1 MDSILKI
8 IYNNKHGN
16 EYLLNGVH
24 PAVISYIHT
33 PSNENKSVDSIRNEI
48 ASINA
53 DQKWSSFFR
62 HSNFLGYY
70 TKHFGNKNIITIDEI
85 QDDNS
90 IYLLP
95 IEIATNTS
103 DMLGQVTLAIDGVSY
118 NYTFIDTIDA
128 RLISM
133 LKSGKVKLLINRIHD
148 PLESI
153 EPIDALEKYFNNYGI
168 NGANIIFVSGNDF
181 QEYYKQYPNNKIKI
195 TYGNLLLQQAGERL
209 HHFPYTSSLGYL
221 SDAVTEI
228 DLDSTMIRPKKFLC
242 WNRTMKPHRYWL
254 AFIALKHKLLNENY
268 FSFLNSNL
276 DINSIRNTLV
286 EYSYDHEEVSK
297 YYEKIY
303 NMIPYNLD
311 THHLTD
317 EQKRSFSTDNN
328 KKEYYANSYVHITSE
343 TGLGNPISD
352 GIFFSEKTFHPIIN
366 LQPFIYVGFPGA
378 LKQLRAW
385 GFKTFY
391 PYIDESYDDER
402 NPTNRLK
409 MIENEIQKLNNKSIE
424 EIHQWYYSIKD
435 ILLHNQQHLK
445 TFSTMNPFENVLNDI
460 TKFYTK

>member
-1 MDSILKI
+1 MDSILKL

-24 PAVISYIHT
+24 SAVISYIEKS
-33 PSNENKSVDSIRNEI
+33 SNKDRSVDSIRNEI
-48 ASINA
+48 TSFNTT
-53 DQKWSSFFR
+53 QKWSSFFR
-62 HSNFLGYY
+62 HSNFLEYF
-70 TKHFGNKNIITIDEI
+70 TKHFGNENIITIDEI
-85 QDDNS
+85 QDDGA

-95 IEIATNTS
+95 IEVGSGLKDFIGQATLT
-103 DMLGQVTLAIDGVSY
+103 VDGGTY
-118 NYTFIDTIDA
+118 NYTFVDTIDSK
-128 RLISM
+128 LMPM
-133 LKSGKVKLLINRIHD
+133 LKLGKVKLLINLIHD
-148 PLESI
+148 PLVDI
-153 EPIDALEKYFNNYGI
+153 EYVDALEQYFNNHGI
-168 NGANIIFVSGNDF
+168 DGANIIFVSGNDF

-209 HHFPYTSSLGYL
+209 YHFPYTSSLGYL

-228 DLDSTMIRPKKFLC
+228 DLDSNIIRPKKFLC
-242 WNRTMKPHRYWL
+242 WNRTMRSHRYWL
-254 AFIALKHKLLNENY
+254 AYIALKHKLLDHNY
-268 FSFLNSNL
+268 FSFLNHNL
-276 DINSIRNTLV
+276 DINSLSRILTKYTGN
-286 EYSYDHEEVSK
+286 YEESSK

-317 EQKRSFSTDNN
+317 EQKRSFATNNN

-343 TGLGNPISD
+343 SGLGNPISN

-366 LQPFIYVGFPGA
+366 LQPFIYVGFTGA
-378 LKQLRAW
+378 LKQLKAW
-385 GFKTFY
+385 GFKTFD

-402 NPTNRLK
+402 DTTNRLK
-409 MIENEIQKLNNKSIE
+409 MIENEIQKLNNKPIE